1 MPLVAPEESWIMT
14 KTAFIDAVCQAITET
29 ALSKRAASAL
39 VDAVFATMSH
49 AVVTEGRFAYPG
61 FGTFTVRERAARP
74 GRNPQTGQP
83 ITIQARKTV
92 GFRPASALKDR
103 LQ

>member
-14 KTAFIDAVCQAITET
+14 KTAFIDAVCQAIPET
-29 ALSKRAASAL
+29 ALSKHAAGAL
-39 VDAVFATMSH
+39 VDAVFATLSH

-74 GRNPQTGQP
+74 GHNPQTGQP